1 MLRAAS
7 RRGLLLRAGW
17 GRRCFA
23 SETPS
28 STSEPAPAP
37 ASGLWSAA
45 ESYEVFQRR
54 PNGART
60 HGGTLG
66 RGGVAGLAHG
76 AVFGQQGGTMVL
88 ATVVSDRMPQSSGS
102 DDGTP
107 FSLEYREK
115 AAASGRIPKT
125 PNRREQPNSETEIL
139 AGRAVD
145 RCLRPLFPPLYP
157 AETQCIAT
165 EQAFDAMQP
174 EPPVSLATNAASAAL
189 WTSDVPW
196 LGPVGCVRIG
206 LVDGAFVAEPNKL
219 QLAASSLDLLYAGTE
234 HRTLMVEV
242 SAKEVPNT
250 TLKAAL
256 RYAQAQL
263 PPIIQAQRRLRDRG
277 EPPCPTKRPASPFEN
292 SSSQDSYRAG
302 AGHENPASAAI
313 EVVGD
318 SLSGQQRT
326 ANWNPLKSLFGLGDR
341 GSNGAAA
348 AEEQMMLPLSTPSY
362 GSLKDEALAVAEQL
376 DGGEARAIFENRS
389 LPRGERAYREA
400 QLQV

>member
-1 MLRAAS
+1 
-7 RRGLLLRAGW
+7 
-17 GRRCFA
+17 
-23 SETPS
+23 
-28 STSEPAPAP
+28 
-37 ASGLWSAA
+37 
-45 ESYEVFQRR
+45 
-54 PNGART
+54 
-60 HGGTLG
+60 
-66 RGGVAGLAHG
+66 
-76 AVFGQQGGTMVL
+76 MVL

-165 EQAFDAMQP
+165 VQAFDAMQP

-196 LGPVGCVRIG
+196 LGPVGCVRVG

-242 SAKEVPNT
+242 SAKEVPNA

-256 RYAQAQL
+256 KYAQAQL

-277 EPPCPTKRPASPFEN
+277 SPPCPTKRPASPYES
-292 SSSQDSYRAG
+292 SSSQHNASVPT
-302 AGHENPASAAI
+302 AGHEGASSIA
-313 EVVGD
+313 EVGD

-326 ANWNPLKSLFGLGDR
+326 ANWNPLKSLFGLGGR
-341 GSNGAAA
+341 NGKDAAA
-348 AEEQMMLPLSTPSY
+348 KANEQLMLPLSTPSY

-376 DGGEARAIFENRS
+376 DGGEARAIFEDRS

-400 QLQV
+400 QLQVCARIGD